1 MPKRTAHK
9 GQPDLEPIP
18 DDLRRVDQP
27 QQVPPASLPRPEE
40 NLETDGS
47 PPIDGGVA
55 EHPIHDDDLEDLGP
69 EDYEQEVDEVAA
81 EAEIKADDEV

>member
-1 MPKRTAHK
+1 MTRQQDTKVNAASDPL
-9 GQPDLEPIP
+9 PS
-18 DDLRRVDQP
+18 DLRRVDLEP
-27 QQVPPASLPRPEE
+27 TPPEALPRPEE
-40 NLETDGS
+40 NLDSDGS

-81 EAEIKADDEV
+81 EAEAKVDDEV